1 MKPSTKTNIERL
13 FDTVAELT
21 KQGKLKWRQQLISQK
36 KANAINS
43 TTRCVYVVEYDARR
57 FLAYMDQQYNVPVI
71 GVAVLDPEEPIKRF
85 IEQPYVSQD
94 FTGDWA
100 DYLYDVVMES
110 TLYRLPEEEQS
121 KIEPAPNRVSEVIL
135 PLILFAIGIAIG
147 FLISQV
153 SSIL

>member
-1 MKPSTKTNIERL
+1 MKPPIKTNIERL
-13 FDTVAELT
+13 FDIVAELT
-21 KQGKLKWRQQLISQK
+21 KQGKLKWCQQLISQK

-43 TTRCVYVVEYDARR
+43 TIQCVYVVEYDARR
-57 FLAYMDQQYNVPVI
+57 FLAYTDPQSNVPVI
-71 GVAVLDPEEPIKRF
+71 GVAVLDPEGPIKRF
-85 IEQPYVSQD
+85 IEQPYVSHD
-94 FTGDWA
+94 ITGAWA

-110 TLYRLPEEEQS
+110 TLYRLQEEEQIR
-121 KIEPAPNRVSEVIL
+121 IEIAPNYVSEIIL